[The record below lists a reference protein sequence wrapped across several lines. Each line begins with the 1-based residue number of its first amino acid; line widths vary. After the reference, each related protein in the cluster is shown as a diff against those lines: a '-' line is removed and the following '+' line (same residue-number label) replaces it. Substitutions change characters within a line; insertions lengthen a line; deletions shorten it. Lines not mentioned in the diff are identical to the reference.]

1 MLLEIE
7 LERIQI
13 IDNPN
18 DEDIVKA
25 ISKLNKKVSYNATLI
40 DEQESISTFCR
51 KGLYEVT
58 YIDYFG
64 RVYANDSQS
73 LSRES
78 VIRMFQVYNRQDSS
92 WKKETAWKDI
102 TQEMRTLTPI
112 TIFMTYI
119 LMIVGTAEILF
130 GFLVRGFLGKLVSA
144 ISISM
149 GFVFISTG
157 AAVWIVYKLKG
168 RRKRKNQHEIRQRG
182 TYLE

>member
-13 IDNPN
+13 IDNPD
-18 DEDIVKA
+18 DEDIVRA
-25 ISKLNKKVSYNATLI
+25 ISKLKKKASYNATLI
-40 DEQESISTFCR
+40 DEQESISTFYR
-51 KGLYEVT
+51 KGRFEVT

-64 RVYANDSQS
+64 RVYANDSES
-73 LSRES
+73 LSRET

-102 TQEMRTLTPI
+102 TQEMRILTPI
-112 TIFMTYI
+112 TIFMAYVI
-119 LMIVGTAEILF
+119 MIVGAVEILF
-130 GFLVRGFLGKLVSA
+130 GWLVRGLLGKLVFA
-144 ISISM
+144 ISLLM

-168 RRKRKNQHEIRQRG
+168 RKKGKN
-182 TYLE
+182 

>member
-13 IDNPN
+13 IDNPD
-18 DEDIVKA
+18 DEDIVRA
-25 ISKLNKKVSYNATLI
+25 ISKLKKKASYNATLI

-51 KGLYEVT
+51 KGRYEVT

-64 RVYANDSQS
+64 RVYANDSES
-73 LSRES
+73 LSRET
-78 VIRMFQVYNRQDSS
+78 VIRMFQVYNRKDSS

-102 TQEMRTLTPI
+102 TQEMRTLTPF
-112 TIFMTYI
+112 TIFIAYV
-119 LMIVGTAEILF
+119 LMIVGAAEILF
-130 GFLVRGFLGKLVSA
+130 GWLVRGLLGKLVFA

-168 RRKRKNQHEIRQRG
+168 RRKGKN
-182 TYLE
+182 